1 MGDPTT
7 PITSLL
13 DQDQRYRFQS
23 LGPFPPFPL
32 LLRYMYRF
40 RSSVTSWY
48 LAWHAYLGCSGPPWI
63 PISLIPANQTLPWP
77 TFSPPTPGLPPPVEA
92 PKTPKTSIG
101 PAINAI
107 DAPATM
113 TRNEAGNRISSI
125 TSSST
130 STDSSTY
137 SAVTVKP
144 PVSSRSTASTA
155 PAPATATA
163 TSTSIPT
170 HSPTPNPAVTSTRA
184 PSSAAAAPAVPAA
197 SSASTAADASPSTH
211 RRRPPPVR
219 LSADNHASL
228 MNHWSSSK
236 DDPQVSPTASTFA
249 ARGGP
254 NVAFNDRRMSDLA
267 NYRRDLAVLETSR
280 VPQIQHNTPTASTNP
295 QIAPWMNPSG
305 PSTPSPAMPTTFY
318 NDSSDNLS
326 LASQLSPGHAPNA
339 RHGAAANDSPD
350 ASYFDGRRPSAASIL
365 TASSQGSKASVR
377 GGFRKLQGFFGEE
390 FPGRDS
396 SESSLPTSLMGKDQR
411 ARSYSHSRPTQRDRN
426 YSNATDH
433 TRDASP
439 SSSRPRTPVPAP
451 EVVPFLYQDNTDIAR
466 YGEAPV
472 RDTMTGP
479 DRERYV
485 NDGSSQVPPKTSSSS
500 RSGHSIVHIPGH
512 HHRHHKSNDDP
523 RTLRPS
529 LSREDTAIGY
539 QLPRD
544 RGGSSIASMYPTRSR
559 GQSPTPS
566 TRSGGLSWG
575 TKSGQVDG
583 QTSPNHHGKRG
594 LLGRFRRHHK
604 DKDETAKLR
613 DLPQSTRSLQP
624 KSSKPDLQRPEPPP
638 SVLPPSGTFG
648 PGESSDVPDSR
659 PATTQRGATFNNK
672 FPFSKKGR
680 SHRPNELLVDESI
693 GPTDRNDPMYHLDT
707 NLNDME
713 GILTK
718 PPPLTPM
725 DTPLVSNVEVD
736 RHESVSSALPP
747 KGRWDAPD
755 SWAVRRNTEDNSYNG
770 PDIDEIGSPPRP
782 EEKMAPY
789 CIRIFRSDGT
799 FSTHA
804 MPLDSSVTDVISQ
817 VIKKTYVVDG
827 LENYHIILKKHDLIR
842 ILTPPE
848 RPLLMQKRLLQQVG
862 YSDKDKIE
870 DLGREDNSYLCRF
883 MFLSAR
889 ESDFHAKTTDMGL
902 ARAQKLN
909 YVDLSGRNLVT
920 IPISLYLKAPEI
932 ISLNLSRNLS
942 LDVPRDFIQSCKHL
956 RDIKFNNNE
965 ARKLPPSL
973 SRANKLT
980 YLDVANNRL
989 EQLEHAELNS
999 LTGMLKMNLA
1009 NNRLKHLPLY
1019 FGAYQSLRS
1028 LNISS
1033 NFIDKFPTF
1042 LCNLPSLIEL
1052 DLSFNGI
1059 ATIPQEIGG
1068 LKNLEKLLITNNRL
1082 THAVP
1087 ASFGQL
1093 ISLRELDIKY
1103 NGITSIDIISELPKL
1118 EILSADHNCI
1128 SAFVGQFESIRQLKL
1143 NSNPL
1148 NKFDIVA
1155 PVPTLKTLNLSNAQL
1170 ASIDSSFANMMNL
1183 EHLILDKNYFVS
1195 LPQEIGSLS
1204 RLEHFSI
1211 ANNSVGELPVQIGCL
1226 TELRVLN
1233 VRGNNISKLPMELW
1247 WANRLETFNA
1257 SSNVL
1262 EHFPKPASRAPRIPG
1277 EESQTAPPPVN
1288 GRAAPLGTLSAT
1300 PSSEELSDDR
1310 RPSQQSSTLLSV
1322 GPSPLSIGDRKSS
1335 VVSVYGKGGRKTS
1348 IVSRSATP
1356 SAAAPTSNTRKDSGI
1371 SSRLTNTFAGSL
1383 RNLHLADNRL
1393 DDDVFDQITLLSE
1406 LRVLN
1411 LSYNDEISDMPQRSI
1426 KSWPQLVELYLSGNA
1441 LTTLPADDLEE
1452 SSLLQ
1457 ALYINGNRFTNLPAD
1472 ISRAKNLAVL
1482 DCGSNFLKYN
1492 ISNVPYDWNWNLNP
1506 NLRYLNLSGNKRL
1519 EIKQTA
1525 FGPSGPGAV
1534 NREEY
1539 TDFSRLLNL
1548 RILGLMDVTLTQPS
1562 IPDQSE
1568 DRRVRT
1574 SGSLAGHLPYGMA
1587 DALGKHEH
1595 LSTVDLVVPRFNAS
1609 ETEMLLGLFD
1619 GQALSSGGSKIAKY
1633 LHENFG
1639 QIFTMEL
1646 KALKTRSSE
1655 TPADALRRAFL
1666 SLNKDLVTI
1675 AIQHSEERPLKTH
1688 RGSGQP
1694 VILTKEDLNSGG
1706 VATVIY
1712 LQSTELYVAN
1722 VGDAQAMVI
1731 QNDGTHKMLTRKH
1744 DPAEPSERSRI
1755 REAGGWV
1762 SRNGRLNDLLEV
1774 SRAFGY
1780 VDLMPAVQAAPY
1792 ISNMTIREQD
1802 DIILIAT
1809 RELWEYLS
1817 PGLVTDIARAE
1828 RQDLM
1833 RAAQKLR
1840 DLAIAYGASGKIMVM
1855 MISVADLKRRV
1866 ERSRL
1871 HRGASMSLYPS
1882 GIPDDAQVL
1891 SARRGRR
1898 AKADVLDSS
1907 LNRLE
1912 AEIPAPTGNVSI
1924 VFTDI
1929 KNSTNL
1935 WEMYPS
1941 AMRSAIKLH
1950 NEVMRRQLRRIG
1962 GYEVKTEGDAFMV
1975 SFPTATSALLWTF
1988 AVQMQ
1993 LLDVSWPSEVLN
2005 SVSCQ
2010 PVFDKDNSLIFKGLS
2025 VRMGIHFGDCVS
2037 ETDPVTRR
2045 MDYFGP
2051 MVNKA
2056 ARISAV
2062 ADGGQITVSTD
2073 FISEI
2078 QRCLE
2083 SCQDTDRGNASGSED
2098 AIDDES
2104 YDNAIRKDLR
2114 SLTSQGFEVKEMGE
2128 KKLKGLENPEV
2139 VYSLYP
2145 HALAGRIEFHQH
2157 HDKREELGGGDK
2169 PAILA
2174 PGAELIFD
2182 PDDIWTLWRVSLRL
2196 EMLCSALEGNTAPG
2210 LQPPETELL
2219 ERIKARGGEVTDR
2232 FLINFMEHQVSRIE
2246 TCISTLA
2253 MRHLA
2258 VGGGTIKELEE
2269 LRGPM
2274 SAVLDHFMSQH
2285 NELERYKKQFGQLPA
2300 PESSDDDTDE
2310 GSDTEQES

>member
-1 MGDPTT
+1 
-7 PITSLL
+7 
-13 DQDQRYRFQS
+13 
-23 LGPFPPFPL
+23 
-32 LLRYMYRF
+32 
-40 RSSVTSWY
+40 
-48 LAWHAYLGCSGPPWI
+48 
-63 PISLIPANQTLPWP
+63 
-77 TFSPPTPGLPPPVEA
+77 
-92 PKTPKTSIG
+92 
-101 PAINAI
+101 
-107 DAPATM
+107 M
-113 TRNEAGNRISSI
+113 TRNDADNRISSI
-125 TSSST
+125 TSSSSNT
-130 STDSSTY
+130 ASTESTY

-144 PVSSRSTASTA
+144 SSPSPSTTASTT
-155 PAPATATA
+155 PAPASASSN
-163 TSTSIPT
+163 STPIPT
-170 HSPTPNPAVTSTRA
+170 HSPTPNPAPNTLTPT
-184 PSSAAAAPAVPAA
+184 PSSTAAAPAATA
-197 SSASTAADASPSTH
+197 SLAGTSTSVLSSTP
-211 RRRPPPVR
+211 RERPPPSR
-219 LSADNHASL
+219 RSIDGNASL
-228 MNHWSSSK
+228 SNQWSSFK
-236 DDPQVSPTASTFA
+236 DEPQVSPTSTTFA
-249 ARGGP
+249 PRGGA
-254 NVAFNDRRMSDLA
+254 NAQSKDRRMSDLT
-267 NYRRDLAVLETSR
+267 NYRRELAVLETSR
-280 VPQIQHNTPTASTNP
+280 VPQIQQIPPTGGASP
-295 QIAPWMNPSG
+295 QIAPWMNQSG
-305 PSTPSPAMPTTFY
+305 SATPSSNMPTSFL

-326 LASQLSPGHAPNA
+326 LASQLSPGHQPSNRYQQHQYQHPSQHDA
-339 RHGAAANDSPD
+339 PD

-365 TASSQGSKASVR
+365 TASSQGSKTSLTR

-396 SESSLPTSLMGKDQR
+396 SDGSLPTSLAGKDQR
-411 ARSYSHSRPTQRDRN
+411 GRSYSHSRPTHRDRN

-451 EVVPFLYQDNTDIAR
+451 EVVPFLYQDNSDIAR

-472 RDTMTGP
+472 RDIMTGP

-485 NDGSSQVPPKTSSSS
+485 NDGSSQIPPKTSSSS
-500 RSGHSIVHIPGH
+500 RSGHSIVHLPGH
-512 HHRHHKSNDDP
+512 HRHNKSNDDP
-523 RTLRPS
+523 RTLRPTM
-529 LSREDTAIGY
+529 SRDDTAIGT
-539 QLPRD
+539 QFPRD
-544 RGGSSIASMYPTRSR
+544 RGGSSTTAMYSTKSR

-566 TRSGGLSWG
+566 TRSAGMTWG
-575 TKSGQVDG
+575 SRSGQVDG
-583 QTSPNHHGKRG
+583 QTSPNHHHGKRG
-594 LLGRFRRHHK
+594 IFGRLRRHHK
-604 DKDETAKLR
+604 DKDDVSRLR
-613 DLPQSTRSLQP
+613 DLPQSTKSLQP
-624 KSSKPDLQRPEPPP
+624 KTSKPDLHRPSEA
-638 SVLPPSGTFG
+638 STSTLPFSGTFG
-648 PGESSDVPDSR
+648 PGETSDVPDTR
-659 PATTQRGATFNNK
+659 PATAQRGATFNNK
-672 FPFSKKGR
+672 FPFAKKGR
-680 SHRPNELLVDESI
+680 SHRPHDFVEEAI
-693 GPTDRNDPMYHLDT
+693 GPTDRNDPNNMYHLDT

-725 DTPLVSNVEVD
+725 DTSFVNPVEPERTD
-736 RHESVSSALPP
+736 SIISTAP

-755 SWAVRRNTEDNSYNG
+755 SWAVRRNTEDNSYHG
-770 PDIDEIGSPPRP
+770 PELDEIGSPPRP
-782 EEKMAPY
+782 EEKGSPY

-799 FSTHA
+799 FSTHS
-804 MPLDSSVTDVISQ
+804 MSLDSSVTDVISQ

-842 ILTPPE
+842 VLTPPE

-862 YSDKDKIE
+862 YEEKDRIE

-902 ARAQKLN
+902 ARAAKLN

-920 IPISLYLKAPEI
+920 IPISLYSKAMEI

-980 YLDVANNRL
+980 FLDVANNRL

-1009 NNRLKHLPLY
+1009 NNRLKHLPSY

-1033 NFIDKFPTF
+1033 NFLDKFPTF
-1042 LCNLPSLIEL
+1042 LCNLPSLVDL
-1052 DLSFNGI
+1052 DLSFNAI
-1059 ATIPQEIGG
+1059 ATIPHEIGT
-1068 LKNLEKLLITNNRL
+1068 LRNLEKLLITNNRL

-1087 ASFGQL
+1087 SSFGQL
-1093 ISLRELDIKY
+1093 VSLRELDIKY
-1103 NGITSIDIISELPKL
+1103 NGISSIDIISELPKL
-1118 EILSADHNCI
+1118 EILSADHNCV
-1128 SAFVGQFESIRQLKL
+1128 SAFVGQFESLRQLKL

-1148 NKFDIVA
+1148 NKFEIVA
-1155 PVPTLKTLNLSNAQL
+1155 PVPTLKILNLSNAQL
-1170 ASIDSSFANMMNL
+1170 ASIDSSFANMINL

-1195 LPQEIGSLS
+1195 LPQEIGTLS

-1211 ANNSVGELPVQIGCL
+1211 ANNSVGELPAQIGCL

-1300 PSSEELSDDR
+1300 ASSEELSDDR
-1310 RPSQQSSTLLSV
+1310 RPSQNSSTLLSV
-1322 GPSPLSIGDRKSS
+1322 GPSPLNAGDRKSS

-1348 IVSRSATP
+1348 VVSRSATP
-1356 SAAAPTSNTRKDSGI
+1356 SAPTQSVNPRKDSGM
-1371 SSRLTNTFAGSL
+1371 SSRLNNTFAGSL

-1393 DDDVFDQITLLSE
+1393 DDDVFDQITLLAE

-1426 KSWPQLVELYLSGNA
+1426 KNWPQLVELYLSGNA

-1525 FGPSGPGAV
+1525 TGPLGPGAV

-1587 DALGKHEH
+1587 DTLGKHEH
-1595 LSTVDLVVPRFNAS
+1595 LSTVDLVVPRFNSS

-1639 QIFTMEL
+1639 HIFALEL
-1646 KALKTRSSE
+1646 KALKLRSNE
-1655 TPADALRRAFL
+1655 TPVDALRRAFL
-1666 SLNKDLVTI
+1666 ALNKDLVTI
-1675 AIQHSEERPLKTH
+1675 AIQHSEERPLKAH

-1706 VATVIY
+1706 VATVVY

-1731 QNDGTHKMLTRKH
+1731 QTDGTHKMLTRKH
-1744 DPAEPSERSRI
+1744 DPAEPNERSRI

-1762 SRNGRLNDLLEV
+1762 SRNGRLNDLLQV

-1792 ISNMTIREQD
+1792 VSNMTIREQD

-1809 RELWEYLS
+1809 GELWEYLS

-1891 SARRGRR
+1891 STRRGRR
-1898 AKADVLDSS
+1898 TKGDVLDSS

-1993 LLDVSWPSEVLN
+1993 LLDVNWPSEVLN

-2010 PVFDKDNSLIFKGLS
+2010 PVYDKDNSLIFKGLS

-2056 ARISAV
+2056 SRISAV

-2083 SCQDTDRGNASGSED
+2083 NYQDTDKGNASGSED
-2098 AIDDES
+2098 AFDDETYAS
-2104 YDNAIRKDLR
+2104 AIRKDLR

-2145 HALAGRIEFHQH
+2145 HALAGRIEFHLQH
-2157 HDKREELGGGDK
+2157 ERKDEAGDK
-2169 PAILA
+2169 PAVLA
-2174 PGAELIFD
+2174 PGAELSFD
-2182 PDDIWTLWRVSLRL
+2182 PDSIWTLWRISLRL
-2196 EMLCSALEGNTAPG
+2196 EMLCSSLEGNSALG

-2219 ERIKARGGEVTDR
+2219 ERIKQRGGEVTDR
-2232 FLINFMEHQVSRIE
+2232 FLLNFLEHQVSRIE
-2246 TCISTLA
+2246 TCISTLS

-2258 VGGGTIKELEE
+2258 IGGGAIKELED
-2269 LRGPM
+2269 LKGPM
-2274 SAVLDHFMSQH
+2274 SAILDQFMAQNKELARYRKKYGVLPS
-2285 NELERYKKQFGQLPA
+2285 
-2300 PESSDDDTDE
+2300 PETSEEDDDDDDDDPDTEE

>member
-1 MGDPTT
+1 
-7 PITSLL
+7 
-13 DQDQRYRFQS
+13 
-23 LGPFPPFPL
+23 
-32 LLRYMYRF
+32 
-40 RSSVTSWY
+40 
-48 LAWHAYLGCSGPPWI
+48 
-63 PISLIPANQTLPWP
+63 
-77 TFSPPTPGLPPPVEA
+77 
-92 PKTPKTSIG
+92 
-101 PAINAI
+101 
-107 DAPATM
+107 M

-130 STDSSTY
+130 STDSSTH

-144 PVSSRSTASTA
+144 SSSLSSSTTTTATATAASSTA
-155 PAPATATA
+155 PASA
-163 TSTSIPT
+163 TSTPIPT
-170 HSPTPNPAVTSTRA
+170 HSPTPNPDHTTTTTPTPA
-184 PSSAAAAPAVPAA
+184 PSSAATAPAVPGA
-197 SSASTAADASPSTH
+197 SSASTSTWALPATSRWH
-211 RRRPPPVR
+211 SHPARS
-219 LSADNHASL
+219 SADDNASL
-228 MNHWSSSK
+228 MNQWSSPK
-236 DDPQVSPTASTFA
+236 DEHQVSPTTTSFA
-249 ARGGP
+249 ARGIA
-254 NVAFNDRRMSDLA
+254 NVASKDRRMSDLT
-267 NYRRDLAVLETSR
+267 NYRRELAVLETR
-280 VPQIQHNTPTASTNP
+280 IPQIQHNPPTASPNP
-295 QIAPWMNPSG
+295 HIAPWMNHNGS
-305 PSTPSPAMPTTFY
+305 STPSSTMPTSFY

-326 LASQLSPGHAPNA
+326 LASQLSPGHPPNH
-339 RHGAAANDSPD
+339 RQVAASHDPPD
-350 ASYFDGRRPSAASIL
+350 AAYFDGRRPSAASIL
-365 TASSQGSKASVR
+365 TASSQGSKTSVTR
-377 GGFRKLQGFFGEE
+377 GGLRKLQGFFGEE

-396 SESSLPTSLMGKDQR
+396 SESSLPTSLVGRDQR
-411 ARSYSHSRPTQRDRN
+411 SRSYSHSRPTHRDRN

-433 TRDASP
+433 TRDGSP

-472 RDTMTGP
+472 RDILTGP
-479 DRERYV
+479 DRDRYV

-500 RSGHSIVHIPGH
+500 RSGHSIVHMPG

-523 RTLRPS
+523 RTLRPTQ
-529 LSREDTAIGY
+529 SRDDTAIGT
-539 QLPRD
+539 QLQRD
-544 RGGSSIASMYPTRSR
+544 RGGSSVAMYSTRSR

-566 TRSGGLSWG
+566 TRSGGMTWG
-575 TKSGQVDG
+575 SKPSQLDG
-583 QTSPNHHGKRG
+583 QTSPGHHGKRG

-604 DKDETAKLR
+604 DKEDTARLR
-613 DLPQSTRSLQP
+613 DLPQSTKSLQP
-624 KSSKPDLQRPEPPP
+624 KSSKPDLHRPELSP
-638 SVLPPSGTFG
+638 SVLPLSGTFG
-648 PGESSDVPDSR
+648 PGDQSDVPDSR
-659 PATTQRGATFNNK
+659 PGTRGAATFNNK

-680 SHRPNELLVDESI
+680 SHRPHDYVDESI
-693 GPTDRNDPMYHLDT
+693 GPTDRNDPDKIYHLDT

-725 DTPLVSNVEVD
+725 DISFVNNVEAD
-736 RHESVSSALPP
+736 RTDSVVSIAP

-770 PDIDEIGSPPRP
+770 PDLDEIGSPPRP
-782 EEKMAPY
+782 EEKTAPY

-799 FSTHA
+799 FSTHS
-804 MPLDSSVTDVISQ
+804 MSLDSSVTDVISQ

-842 ILTPPE
+842 VLTPPE

-862 YSDKDKIE
+862 YEDKDRIE

-909 YVDLSGRNLVT
+909 YVDLSGRNLIT
-920 IPISLYLKAPEI
+920 IPISLYSKAAEI

-980 YLDVANNRL
+980 FLDVANNRL
-989 EQLEHAELNS
+989 EQLEHAELHI
-999 LTGMLKMNLA
+999 LTGILKMNLA
-1009 NNRLKHLPLY
+1009 NNRLKHIPSY
-1019 FGAYQSLRS
+1019 FGAYLSLRS

-1033 NFIDKFPTF
+1033 NFLDKFPLF
-1042 LCNLPSLIEL
+1042 LCNLPSLVDL

-1059 ATIPQEIGG
+1059 ATIPPEISG
-1068 LKNLEKLLITNNRL
+1068 LQNLEKLLITNNRL

-1087 ASFGQL
+1087 ASFRQL

-1118 EILSADHNCI
+1118 EILSADHNCV
-1128 SAFVGQFESIRQLKL
+1128 SSFVGQFESIRQLKL

-1148 NKFDIVA
+1148 NKFEIVA

-1170 ASIDSSFANMMNL
+1170 ASIDSSFANMINL

-1195 LPQEIGSLS
+1195 LPQEIGTLS

-1211 ANNSVGELPVQIGCL
+1211 ANNSVGELPAQIGCL
-1226 TELRVLN
+1226 NELRVLN

-1262 EHFPKPASRAPRIPG
+1262 EHFPAPASRAPRMPG
-1277 EESQTAPPPVN
+1277 EESQPAPPPVN

-1300 PSSEELSDDR
+1300 PSSEELSDER
-1310 RPSQQSSTLLSV
+1310 RPSQNSSTLLSV
-1322 GPSPLSIGDRKSS
+1322 GPSPLAGDRKSS

-1348 IVSRSATP
+1348 VVSRATTP
-1356 SAAAPTSNTRKDSGI
+1356 SVTMSSANPRKDS
-1371 SSRLTNTFAGSL
+1371 SSRFTNTFAGSL
-1383 RNLHLADNRL
+1383 RNLYLADNRL
-1393 DDDVFDQITLLSE
+1393 DDDVFEQISLLPE
-1406 LRVLN
+1406 LKVLN
-1411 LSYNDEISDMPQRSI
+1411 LSYNDEISDMPQRSM
-1426 KSWPQLVELYLSGNA
+1426 KRWPQLVELYLSGNG

-1457 ALYINGNRFTNLPAD
+1457 ALYINGNKFTNLPAD

-1482 DCGSNFLKYN
+1482 DCGNNFLKYN

-1519 EIKQTA
+1519 EIKQSTY
-1525 FGPSGPGAV
+1525 GPSGPGV
-1534 NREEY
+1534 VDREEY

-1587 DALGKHEH
+1587 DTLGKHEH

-1639 QIFTMEL
+1639 HIFALEL
-1646 KALKTRSSE
+1646 KSLKSQTKE
-1655 TPADALRRAFL
+1655 TPIDALRRAFL
-1666 SLNKDLVTI
+1666 ALNKDLVTI
-1675 AIQHSEERPLKTH
+1675 AIQHSEERPLKVH

-1731 QNDGTHKMLTRKH
+1731 QTDGTHKMLTRKH

-1762 SRNGRLNDLLEV
+1762 SRNGRLNDLLQV

-1792 ISNMTIREQD
+1792 VSNMTLKETD

-1828 RQDLM
+1828 RGDLM

-1855 MISVADLKRRV
+1855 MISVADLKRRM
-1866 ERSRL
+1866 ERSRN
-1871 HRGASMSLYPS
+1871 HRGTTSMSLYPS
-1882 GIPDDAQVL
+1882 GIPDGAQVL
-1891 SARRGRR
+1891 STRRGRR
-1898 AKADVLDSS
+1898 GKGDVLDSQ

-1929 KNSTNL
+1929 KNSTTL

-1950 NEVMRRQLRRIG
+1950 NEFMRRQLRKIG

-1988 AVQMQ
+1988 SVQTG
-1993 LLDVSWPSEVLN
+1993 LLDLPWPSEVLN

-2010 PVFDKDNSLIFKGLS
+2010 PAYDKDNSLIFKGLS

-2056 ARISAV
+2056 SRISAV

-2083 SCQDTDRGNASGSED
+2083 NFQDTDRSNASEAED
-2098 AIDDES
+2098 SFEDETYAS
-2104 YDNAIRKDLR
+2104 AIRKDLKH
-2114 SLTSQGFEVKEMGE
+2114 LTSQGFEVKELGE

-2145 HALAGRIEFHQH
+2145 HALAGRIEFHQQH
-2157 HDKREELGGGDK
+2157 ERREEGGGDK

-2182 PDDIWTLWRVSLRL
+2182 PDMIWTLWRVSLRL
-2196 EMLCSALEGNTAPG
+2196 EMLCSSLELPRDEAPG
-2210 LQPPETELL
+2210 GLQSPETELL
-2219 ERIKARGGEVTDR
+2219 ERIKQRGGEVTDR

-2258 VGGGTIKELEE
+2258 IGGGVIKELDE

-2274 SAVLDHFMSQH
+2274 SDILDELTAQRK
-2285 NELERYKKQFGQLPA
+2285 ELERYKKRYGKLPS
-2300 PESSDDDTDE
+2300 PESSDDDEDDYDTDE

>member
-1 MGDPTT
+1 
-7 PITSLL
+7 
-13 DQDQRYRFQS
+13 
-23 LGPFPPFPL
+23 
-32 LLRYMYRF
+32 
-40 RSSVTSWY
+40 
-48 LAWHAYLGCSGPPWI
+48 
-63 PISLIPANQTLPWP
+63 
-77 TFSPPTPGLPPPVEA
+77 
-92 PKTPKTSIG
+92 
-101 PAINAI
+101 
-107 DAPATM
+107 M
-113 TRNEAGNRISSI
+113 TRNELVSRINYLASSGN
-125 TSSST
+125 ST
-130 STDSSTY
+130 GTTKPASVENTY
-137 SAVTVKP
+137 SAVTVKHSP
-144 PVSSRSTASTA
+144 PSSSPSPSPSQSQYQSPSSSTASTT
-155 PAPATATA
+155 PAPASA
-163 TSTSIPT
+163 STISTPIPA
-170 HSPTPNPAVTSTRA
+170 HSPTPNPARDALTPT
-184 PSSAAAAPAVPAA
+184 PS
-197 SSASTAADASPSTH
+197 STAAVSIPAATASPAATSNTSTVSSTP
-211 RRRPPPVR
+211 RRQPPPALR
-219 LSADNHASL
+219 TDGNASL
-228 MNHWSSSK
+228 SNQWSSFK
-236 DDPQVSPTASTFA
+236 DEPQVSPTATTFA
-249 ARGGP
+249 SRAGT
-254 NVAFNDRRMSDLA
+254 NAQSKDRRMSDLT
-267 NYRRDLAVLETSR
+267 NYRRELSVLEISR
-280 VPQIQHNTPTASTNP
+280 VPHIQQIPPTGGASP
-295 QIAPWMNPSG
+295 QIAPWMNQTG
-305 PSTPSPAMPTTFY
+305 SPINSSNMPNTTFF
-318 NDSSDNLS
+318 NDSTDNLS
-326 LASQLSPGHAPNA
+326 LASQLSPGHQINNRQQQQQYHQQQQHQQQHQQPQYQYASHPSQHDA
-339 RHGAAANDSPD
+339 PD

-365 TASSQGSKASVR
+365 TASSQGSKTSITR

-396 SESSLPTSLMGKDQR
+396 SEGSLPTSLAGKDQR
-411 ARSYSHSRPTQRDRN
+411 GRSYSHSRPTHRDRN

-451 EVVPFLYQDNTDIAR
+451 EVVPFLYQDNSDIAR

-472 RDTMTGP
+472 RDIMTGP
-479 DRERYV
+479 DRERYAGD
-485 NDGSSQVPPKTSSSS
+485 NSSQIPPKTSSSA
-500 RSGHSIVHIPGH
+500 RSGHSIVHMPG

-523 RTLRPS
+523 RTLRPTI
-529 LSREDTAIGY
+529 SRDDTAIGT
-539 QLPRD
+539 QSSRD
-544 RGGSSIASMYPTRSR
+544 RGGSSTTTAMYSTKSR

-566 TRSGGLSWG
+566 TRSAGMTWS
-575 TKSGQVDG
+575 TKSAQVDG
-583 QTSPNHHGKRG
+583 QTSPGHHHGKRG
-594 LLGRFRRHHK
+594 IFGRLRRHHK
-604 DKDETAKLR
+604 DKDDVARLR
-613 DLPQSTRSLQP
+613 DLPPSTRSLQP
-624 KSSKPDLQRPEPPP
+624 KTSKSDLHRP
-638 SVLPPSGTFG
+638 SDVSTSTLPLAGTFG
-648 PGESSDVPDSR
+648 PGETSDVPDTR
-659 PATTQRGATFNNK
+659 PANAQRGATFNNK
-672 FPFSKKGR
+672 FPFAKKAR
-680 SHRPNELLVDESI
+680 TQRPHDYVEDAI
-693 GPTDRNDPMYHLDT
+693 GPTDRDRNDPNNIYVLDT

-725 DTPLVSNVEVD
+725 DTSFVNNIEPE
-736 RHESVSSALPP
+736 RHDSIISTAP

-770 PDIDEIGSPPRP
+770 PELDEIGSPPRP
-782 EEKMAPY
+782 EEKGSPY

-799 FSTHA
+799 FSTHS
-804 MPLDSSVTDVISQ
+804 MPLESSVTDVISQ

-842 ILTPPE
+842 VLTPPE

-862 YSDKDKIE
+862 YEEKDRIE

-920 IPISLYLKAPEI
+920 IPISLYSKAMEI

-980 YLDVANNRL
+980 FLDVANNRL
-989 EQLEHAELNS
+989 EQLEHAELNA

-1009 NNRLKHLPLY
+1009 NNRLKHLPVY
-1019 FGAYQSLRS
+1019 FGAYLSLRS

-1033 NFIDKFPTF
+1033 NFLDKFPTF
-1042 LCNLPSLIEL
+1042 LCSLPSLVDL
-1052 DLSFNGI
+1052 DLSFNAI

-1087 ASFGQL
+1087 SSFGQL
-1093 ISLRELDIKY
+1093 VSLRELDIKY
-1103 NGITSIDIISELPKL
+1103 NGISSIDIISELPKL
-1118 EILSADHNCI
+1118 ETLSADHNCV
-1128 SAFVGQFESIRQLKL
+1128 SAFVGQFESLRQLKL

-1148 NKFDIVA
+1148 NKFEIVA
-1155 PVPTLKTLNLSNAQL
+1155 PVPTLKILNLSNAQL
-1170 ASIDSSFANMMNL
+1170 ASIDSSFVNMVNL

-1195 LPQEIGSLS
+1195 LPQEIGTLS

-1211 ANNSVGELPVQIGCL
+1211 ANNSVGELPAQIGCL

-1262 EHFPKPASRAPRIPG
+1262 EHFPKPASRAPRVPG
-1277 EESQTAPPPVN
+1277 EELQQAPPPVN

-1300 PSSEELSDDR
+1300 ASSEELSDDR
-1310 RPSQQSSTLLSV
+1310 RPSQNSSTLLSV
-1322 GPSPLSIGDRKSS
+1322 GPSPLNAGDRKSS

-1348 IVSRSATP
+1348 VVSRSATP
-1356 SAAAPTSNTRKDSGI
+1356 SNPTQSVNTRKDSGM
-1371 SSRLTNTFAGSL
+1371 SSRLNNTFAGSL

-1406 LRVLN
+1406 LRALN

-1426 KSWPQLVELYLSGNA
+1426 KNWPQLVELYLSGNA

-1482 DCGSNFLKYN
+1482 DCGSNYLKYN

-1525 FGPSGPGAV
+1525 TGPLGPGAV

-1587 DALGKHEH
+1587 DTLGKHEH
-1595 LSTVDLVVPRFNAS
+1595 LSTVDLVVPRFNSS

-1639 QIFTMEL
+1639 HIFALEL
-1646 KALKTRSSE
+1646 KALKTRSNE
-1655 TPADALRRAFL
+1655 TPVDALRRSFL
-1666 SLNKDLVTI
+1666 ALNKDLVTI

-1706 VATVIY
+1706 VATVVY

-1731 QNDGTHKMLTRKH
+1731 QTDGTHKMLTRKH

-1762 SRNGRLNDLLEV
+1762 SRNGRLNDLLQV

-1780 VDLMPAVQAAPY
+1780 VELMPAVQAAPY

-1809 RELWEYLS
+1809 GELWEYLS

-1871 HRGASMSLYPS
+1871 HRGTSMSLYPS
-1882 GIPDDAQVL
+1882 GVPDAAQVL
-1891 SARRGRR
+1891 NIRRGRR
-1898 AKADVLDSS
+1898 TKGDVLDSS

-1935 WEMYPS
+1935 WEMNSS

-1993 LLDVSWPSEVLN
+1993 LLDVNWPSEVLN

-2010 PVFDKDNSLIFKGLS
+2010 PVYDKDNSLIFKGLS
-2025 VRMGIHFGDCVS
+2025 VRMGIHFGDCVC

-2083 SCQDTDRGNASGSED
+2083 TYQDTDRGNASGSED
-2098 AIDDES
+2098 AFDDETYAS
-2104 YDNAIRKDLR
+2104 AIRKDLR

-2145 HALAGRIEFHQH
+2145 HALAGRIEFHTQH
-2157 HDKREELGGGDK
+2157 EKKEEGGSDK
-2169 PAILA
+2169 PAVLA
-2174 PGAELIFD
+2174 PGAQLIID
-2182 PDDIWTLWRVSLRL
+2182 PDAIWTLWRLSLRL
-2196 EMLCSALEGNTAPG
+2196 EMLCSSLEGNEAPG

-2219 ERIKARGGEVTDR
+2219 ERIKQRGGEVTDR
-2232 FLINFMEHQVSRIE
+2232 FLINFLEHQVSRIE

-2258 VGGGTIKELEE
+2258 IGSGTIKELED
-2269 LRGPM
+2269 LKGPM
-2274 SAVLDHFMSQH
+2274 SDILDQFMAQA
-2285 NELERYKKQFGQLPA
+2285 NELARYKKKYGELPS
-2300 PESSDDDTDE
+2300 PGSSEEENDDDDDDDDPDTEE
-2310 GSDTEQES
+2310 GSDTEQEL

>member
-1 MGDPTT
+1 
-7 PITSLL
+7 
-13 DQDQRYRFQS
+13 
-23 LGPFPPFPL
+23 
-32 LLRYMYRF
+32 
-40 RSSVTSWY
+40 
-48 LAWHAYLGCSGPPWI
+48 
-63 PISLIPANQTLPWP
+63 
-77 TFSPPTPGLPPPVEA
+77 
-92 PKTPKTSIG
+92 
-101 PAINAI
+101 
-107 DAPATM
+107 M
-113 TRNEAGNRISSI
+113 T
-125 TSSST
+125 
-130 STDSSTY
+130 
-137 SAVTVKP
+137 
-144 PVSSRSTASTA
+144 
-155 PAPATATA
+155 
-163 TSTSIPT
+163 
-170 HSPTPNPAVTSTRA
+170 
-184 PSSAAAAPAVPAA
+184 
-197 SSASTAADASPSTH
+197 
-211 RRRPPPVR
+211 
-219 LSADNHASL
+219 
-228 MNHWSSSK
+228 WS
-236 DDPQVSPTASTFA
+236 
-249 ARGGP
+249 
-254 NVAFNDRRMSDLA
+254 
-267 NYRRDLAVLETSR
+267 
-280 VPQIQHNTPTASTNP
+280 
-295 QIAPWMNPSG
+295 
-305 PSTPSPAMPTTFY
+305 
-318 NDSSDNLS
+318 
-326 LASQLSPGHAPNA
+326 
-339 RHGAAANDSPD
+339 
-350 ASYFDGRRPSAASIL
+350 
-365 TASSQGSKASVR
+365 
-377 GGFRKLQGFFGEE
+377 
-390 FPGRDS
+390 
-396 SESSLPTSLMGKDQR
+396 
-411 ARSYSHSRPTQRDRN
+411 
-426 YSNATDH
+426 
-433 TRDASP
+433 
-439 SSSRPRTPVPAP
+439 
-451 EVVPFLYQDNTDIAR
+451 
-466 YGEAPV
+466 
-472 RDTMTGP
+472 
-479 DRERYV
+479 
-485 NDGSSQVPPKTSSSS
+485 
-500 RSGHSIVHIPGH
+500 
-512 HHRHHKSNDDP
+512 
-523 RTLRPS
+523 
-529 LSREDTAIGY
+529 
-539 QLPRD
+539 
-544 RGGSSIASMYPTRSR
+544 
-559 GQSPTPS
+559 
-566 TRSGGLSWG
+566 

-583 QTSPNHHGKRG
+583 QTSPGHHGKRG
-594 LLGRFRRHHK
+594 ILGRFRRHHHK
-604 DKDETAKLR
+604 DKDDVSRLR
-613 DLPQSTRSLQP
+613 DLPQSTKSLQP
-624 KSSKPDLQRPEPPP
+624 KSSKPDLHRVDLGP
-638 SVLPPSGTFG
+638 SALPISGTLG
-648 PGESSDVPDSR
+648 PDTTDNAEVR
-659 PATTQRGATFNNK
+659 PVVAQRGATFNNK

-680 SHRPNELLVDESI
+680 SSRPQDYVDDSI
-693 GPTDRNDPMYHLDT
+693 GPTDRHEANNGIVLDT

-718 PPPLTPM
+718 PPALTPM
-725 DTPLVSNVEVD
+725 DVASVNNPEVD
-736 RHESVSSALPP
+736 RTDSIISIAP

-755 SWAVRRNTEDNSYNG
+755 SWAVRRNTEDNSYHT
-770 PDIDEIGSPPRP
+770 PDIDEIGSSPRP

-799 FSTHA
+799 FSTHS
-804 MPLDSSVTDVISQ
+804 MPLDSTVTDVISQ

-827 LENYHIILKKHDLIR
+827 LENYHIIMKKHDLIR
-842 ILTPPE
+842 VLTPPE

-862 YSDKDKIE
+862 YEEKDRIE

-909 YVDLSGRNLVT
+909 YVDLSGRNLIT
-920 IPISLYLKAPEI
+920 IPISLYSKAAEI

-956 RDIKFNNNE
+956 RDVKFNNNE

-973 SRANKLT
+973 SRAGKLT
-980 YLDVANNRL
+980 FLDVANNRF
-989 EQLEHAELNS
+989 EQLEHAELDT
-999 LTGMLKMNLA
+999 LTGLLKMNLA
-1009 NNRLKHLPLY
+1009 NNRLKHLPPY

-1028 LNISS
+1028 LNISC
-1033 NFIDKFPTF
+1033 NFLDKFPPF
-1042 LCNLPSLIEL
+1042 LCDLQSLVDL

-1059 ATIPQEIGG
+1059 ASIPQEISG
-1068 LKNLEKLLITNNRL
+1068 LRNLEKLLVTNNRL
-1082 THAVP
+1082 THSVP
-1087 ASFGQL
+1087 VTFGQL
-1093 ISLRELDIKY
+1093 INLRELDIKY

-1118 EILSADHNCI
+1118 ETLSADHNCI

-1148 NKFDIVA
+1148 NKFEIVA

-1170 ASIDSSFANMMNL
+1170 ASIDSSFTNMMNL

-1195 LPQEIGSLS
+1195 LPQELGTLS

-1211 ANNSVGELPVQIGCL
+1211 ANNSVGELPTQIGCL

-1233 VRGNNISKLPMELW
+1233 VRGNNISTLPMELW
-1247 WANRLETFNA
+1247 WANKLETFNA

-1262 EHFPKPASRAPRIPG
+1262 EHFPKPASRAPRVPG
-1277 EESQTAPPPVN
+1277 EEAQPPAPPPVTN
-1288 GRAAPLGTLSAT
+1288 GSRTAPLGTLSAT

-1310 RPSQQSSTLLSV
+1310 RPSQNSSTLLSV

-1348 IVSRSATP
+1348 VVSRSATP
-1356 SAAAPTSNTRKDSGI
+1356 ATNARKDSGL
-1371 SSRLTNTFAGSL
+1371 SSRFTNTFAGSL

-1393 DDDVFDQITLLSE
+1393 DDDIFDQLTLLGE

-1411 LSYNDEISDMPQRSI
+1411 LSYNDEISDMPQRSMRN
-1426 KSWPQLVELYLSGNA
+1426 WPQLVELYLSGNG

-1472 ISRAKNLAVL
+1472 ISRAKKLAVL

-1548 RILGLMDVTLTQPS
+1548 RVLGLMDVTLTQPS

-1595 LSTVDLVVPRFNAS
+1595 LSIVDLVVPRFNSS

-1639 QIFTMEL
+1639 HIFALEL
-1646 KALKTRSSE
+1646 KALKTRSNE

-1666 SLNKDLVTI
+1666 VLNKDLVTL
-1675 AIQHSEERPLKTH
+1675 AIQHSEERPQKVH
-1688 RGSGQP
+1688 RGSSQP

-1706 VATVIY
+1706 VATVVY

-1731 QNDGTHKMLTRKH
+1731 QTDGSHKMLTRKH
-1744 DPAEPSERSRI
+1744 DPAEPTERTRI

-1809 RELWEYLS
+1809 RELWVYLS

-1882 GIPDDAQVL
+1882 GVPDEAQVL
-1891 SARRGRR
+1891 STRRGRR
-1898 AKADVLDSS
+1898 AKGDVLDSS

-1929 KNSTNL
+1929 KNSTTL
-1935 WEMYPS
+1935 WELYPS

-1993 LLDVSWPSEVLN
+1993 LLDVNWPSEVLN
-2005 SVSCQ
+2005 STSCQ
-2010 PVFDKDNSLIFKGLS
+2010 PVYDKDNSLIFKGLS

-2056 ARISAV
+2056 SRISAV

-2083 SCQDTDRGNASGSED
+2083 NYQDTDRSATSGSED
-2098 AIDDES
+2098 TFDDES
-2104 YDNAIRKDLR
+2104 YANAIRKDLR

-2145 HALAGRIEFHQH
+2145 HALAGRIEFHQQH
-2157 HDKREELGGGDK
+2157 ETRDETGDK
-2169 PAILA
+2169 PATLV
-2174 PGAELIFD
+2174 PGGELNFD
-2182 PDDIWTLWRVSLRL
+2182 PEMIWTLWRVSLRL
-2196 EMLCSALEGNTAPG
+2196 EMLCSSLEGSRNSG

-2219 ERIKARGGEVTDR
+2219 ERIKHRGGEVTDR
-2232 FLINFMEHQVSRIE
+2232 FLLNFMEHQVSRIE
-2246 TCISTLA
+2246 VS
-2253 MRHLA
+2253 
-2258 VGGGTIKELEE
+2258 
-2269 LRGPM
+2269 P
-2274 SAVLDHFMSQH
+2274 SW
-2285 NELERYKKQFGQLPA
+2285 
-2300 PESSDDDTDE
+2300 SDI
-2310 GSDTEQES
+2310 